1 MPIDPTRGKEVLI
14 AALAITDPIARSAFL
29 DRQCDAELRSW
40 VDELLRASANPASGI
55 AESAV
60 SPEAVTEP
68 DETILRP
75 PESPTLTFSP
85 DANGTQDLFEKSPGS
100 ADEFSPTRT
109 YSGAPPN
116 IEGSGANRGLIA
128 GRYRIV
134 EEIGQGGMGSVYL
147 ARQSTPVKRDVAL
160 KLIKKGADSRA
171 VVARFEAERQALAL
185 MDHPNIAS
193 VYDGGTTPDGQPYFV
208 MELVRGKPITEY
220 CDDHRL
226 TLSDR
231 LELFVQ
237 VCRAVQHA
245 HQKGIIHRDLKP
257 GNILVTEV
265 DGRPTPKVI
274 DFGVA
279 KAIDQR
285 LTDSSFS
292 DEGAIVG
299 TPAYMSPEQT
309 DPTGVDIDTR
319 TDVYALGV
327 VLYELLAG
335 SPPISMKDFRRGAI
349 LEMLRMVR
357 EIEPEHLS
365 TKASSAEALPDI
377 AAKRGVEPAR
387 LLTMLRG
394 DVDWIVLKALE
405 KDRDRRYESA
415 NGMAADILRY
425 LADEPI
431 VARPPTR
438 GYRLKKFIRRN
449 RGPVLASALIALALV
464 VGVIGVVWQWR
475 EAVHQRTVAD
485 LARIQ
490 ADEQRKLAETSSRVA
505 LEQRKVALEAV
516 GQMVTT
522 VRTELSK
529 KPDLQGVLKQVLSI
543 AQRSLDNIA
552 QNPLVDISLN
562 DTTRAAAHDATARMH
577 RDTGDTVAALKEFTM
592 AADIYRA
599 ILDRAAE
606 GPDKEVVKKNLLI
619 VWISLGETSLRTGT
633 QADARA
639 YYEKAEQLIGRLDPK
654 TAADYRKILISLYS
668 SLGAVTID
676 KQPREARANYLKALG
691 IAGEIADR
699 EIAETGRRSDDTSI
713 SIVQLYI
720 LIGGAGGRLRDTKSR
735 ES

>member
-55 AESAV
+55 VESSV

-208 MELVRGKPITEY
+208 MELVRGQPITEY
-220 CDDHRL
+220 CDGHRL

-299 TPAYMSPEQT
+299 TPA
-309 DPTGVDIDTR
+309 
-319 TDVYALGV
+319 
-327 VLYELLAG
+327 
-335 SPPISMKDFRRGAI
+335 
-349 LEMLRMVR
+349 
-357 EIEPEHLS
+357 
-365 TKASSAEALPDI
+365 
-377 AAKRGVEPAR
+377 
-387 LLTMLRG
+387 
-394 DVDWIVLKALE
+394 
-405 KDRDRRYESA
+405 
-415 NGMAADILRY
+415 
-425 LADEPI
+425 
-431 VARPPTR
+431 
-438 GYRLKKFIRRN
+438 
-449 RGPVLASALIALALV
+449 
-464 VGVIGVVWQWR
+464 
-475 EAVHQRTVAD
+475 
-485 LARIQ
+485 
-490 ADEQRKLAETSSRVA
+490 
-505 LEQRKVALEAV
+505 
-516 GQMVTT
+516 
-522 VRTELSK
+522 
-529 KPDLQGVLKQVLSI
+529 
-543 AQRSLDNIA
+543 
-552 QNPLVDISLN
+552 
-562 DTTRAAAHDATARMH
+562 
-577 RDTGDTVAALKEFTM
+577 
-592 AADIYRA
+592 
-599 ILDRAAE
+599 
-606 GPDKEVVKKNLLI
+606 
-619 VWISLGETSLRTGT
+619 
-633 QADARA
+633 
-639 YYEKAEQLIGRLDPK
+639 
-654 TAADYRKILISLYS
+654 
-668 SLGAVTID
+668 
-676 KQPREARANYLKALG
+676 
-691 IAGEIADR
+691 
-699 EIAETGRRSDDTSI
+699 
-713 SIVQLYI
+713 
-720 LIGGAGGRLRDTKSR
+720 
-735 ES
+735 

>member
-1 MPIDPTRGKEVLI
+1 M
-14 AALAITDPIARSAFL
+14 
-29 DRQCDAELRSW
+29 
-40 VDELLRASANPASGI
+40 LRASATPTNGI
-55 AESAV
+55 VESAV
-60 SPEAVTEP
+60 DPEAVTEP
-68 DETILRP
+68 DETVLRP
-75 PESPTLTFSP
+75 PESPTLTLSP
-85 DANGTQDLFEKSPGS
+85 DADGTQDLLEKSPGS
-100 ADEFSPTRT
+100 VDGFAPTRT
-109 YSGAPPN
+109 YSGAPSN
-116 IEGSGANRGLIA
+116 IKGIGANRGLIA
-128 GRYRIV
+128 GRYQIV
-134 EEIGQGGMGSVYL
+134 EEIGEGGMGSVYL

-208 MELVRGKPITEY
+208 MELVRGQPITKY

-231 LELFVQ
+231 LELFVH

-309 DPTGVDIDTR
+309 DPTGIDIDTR

-335 SPPISMKDFRRGAI
+335 SPPISMKEFRRGAI

-377 AAKRGVEPAR
+377 AAKRGVEPGR

-415 NGMAADILRY
+415 
-425 LADEPI
+425 
-431 VARPPTR
+431 
-438 GYRLKKFIRRN
+438 K
-449 RGPVLASALIALALV
+449 AS
-464 VGVIGVVWQWR
+464 G
-475 EAVHQRTVAD
+475 RTWFAC
-485 LARIQ
+485 
-490 ADEQRKLAETSSRVA
+490 
-505 LEQRKVALEAV
+505 
-516 GQMVTT
+516 
-522 VRTELSK
+522 LS
-529 KPDLQGVLKQVLSI
+529 
-543 AQRSLDNIA
+543 A
-552 QNPLVDISLN
+552 
-562 DTTRAAAHDATARMH
+562 
-577 RDTGDTVAALKEFTM
+577 
-592 AADIYRA
+592 
-599 ILDRAAE
+599 
-606 GPDKEVVKKNLLI
+606 
-619 VWISLGETSLRTGT
+619 
-633 QADARA
+633 
-639 YYEKAEQLIGRLDPK
+639 
-654 TAADYRKILISLYS
+654 
-668 SLGAVTID
+668 
-676 KQPREARANYLKALG
+676 
-691 IAGEIADR
+691 
-699 EIAETGRRSDDTSI
+699 
-713 SIVQLYI
+713 
-720 LIGGAGGRLRDTKSR
+720 
-735 ES
+735 